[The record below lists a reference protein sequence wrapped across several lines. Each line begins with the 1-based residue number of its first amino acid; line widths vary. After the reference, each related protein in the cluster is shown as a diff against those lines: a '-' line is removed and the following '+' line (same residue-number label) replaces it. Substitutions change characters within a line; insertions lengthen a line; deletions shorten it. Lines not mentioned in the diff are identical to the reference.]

1 MSDSNNEQ
9 RLNNFNVSPGKIT
22 DKEDILLAVVEP
34 YNWESGT
41 FNRQAFQKKNLL
53 ARKQSVA
60 RQCYS
65 SPRRLKMFVFDFL
78 LRKSG
83 RVEVGAHRFNS
94 RGLRDVLSNGGPKEF
109 VLLDAPLPING
120 KIDFAHAHFGFSDE
134 VIAGGNNAQTAAVMN
149 LRDFLEKHGKL
160 KKVRAQFPPAP
171 FLYLRPSELRLMRHR
186 FRIWAN
192 GEGRKFLA
200 AKDGPTET
208 PAPAP
213 HSAAK

>member
-9 RLNNFNVSPGKIT
+9 RSNNFDVSPGKIT

-41 FNRQAFQKKNLL
+41 FNRQAFQKKNLK

-65 SPRRLKMFVFDFL
+65 SPRRLKFFVFDFL
-78 LRKSG
+78 LRKSD

-94 RGLRDVLSNGGPKEF
+94 RGLRDVLSNGGQKEF
-109 VLLDAPLPING
+109 VLVDAPLPING
-120 KIDFAHAHFGFSDE
+120 KIDFAHAHFGFTDE

-192 GEGRKFLA
+192 GEGKKFLA
-200 AKDGPTET
+200 AGDSPTET
-208 PAPAP
+208 PVPDP
-213 HSAAK
+213 HSTAK